1 MQFDKLKIERN
12 NVMLNVVGLAS
23 YIYNNKEYKSLKLS
37 YRLWMNVQ
45 LLIMRIY
52 LFILN
57 KRLSYGTNTKR
68 DFERVEKDFRIH

>member
-12 NVMLNVVGLAS
+12 NVMLNVVGLTS
-23 YIYNNKEYKSLKLS
+23 YIQNNKEYKDLKLS

-68 DFERVEKDFRIH
+68 DSKGIKIHYELH